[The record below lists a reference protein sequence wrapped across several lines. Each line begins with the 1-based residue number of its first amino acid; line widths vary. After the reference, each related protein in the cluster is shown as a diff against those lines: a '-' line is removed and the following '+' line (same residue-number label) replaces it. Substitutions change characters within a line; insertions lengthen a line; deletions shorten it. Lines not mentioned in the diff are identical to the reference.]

1 MAKKKSKKKLP
12 AQQIK
17 AAIQKRGPEGTFRE
31 WCKRHGFSGGN
42 ETCANYALRQYKKG
56 KVSKDIMEKAR
67 TAKAFA
73 SMRKKKK

>member
-17 AAIQKRGPEGTFRE
+17 AAIQKRGTEGTFRE

-42 ETCANYALRQYKKG
+42 AACANYALRQYKKG